1 MHSGIK
7 LLGACCVSDY
17 MYECVWILMSVDVF
31 FCCFV
36 SFGFASGLGIGVFV
50 HVHHWVCCVAAC
62 VCFWCLFIMLLF
74 LVLAGRCMYMHSF
87 VCCFW
92 FLVLLWTRDSC

>member
-31 FCCFV
+31 FYCFA
-36 SFGFASGLGIGVFV
+36 SFGFASGPGIGVFV
-50 HVHHWVCCVAAC
+50 YVHH
-62 VCFWCLFIMLLF
+62 
-74 LVLAGRCMYMHSF
+74 
-87 VCCFW
+87 
-92 FLVLLWTRDSC
+92 